1 MEDRIERARQRFR
14 AMLAS
19 AEEAAERAAGERPS
33 WLNASA
39 GTIVAAKAMNRAGGF
54 LEAVSITIP
63 ELGAELIDEFE
74 AFALKVEGLS
84 QPSQLDGER
93 RIASSRRSL
102 GDRRGWDRRL
112 GRDRRRHPVAVAVD
126 RRQSSDRRAQD
137 ERRTGKIRELA
148 DRRLR
153 AVHR

>member
-19 AEEAAERAAGERPS
+19 AEEAAEKAARERPA
-33 WLNASA
+33 WLNTSAASIA
-39 GTIVAAKAMNRAGGF
+39 AAKAMNRAGGF
-54 LEAVSITIP
+54 LEAVSIAIP

-74 AFALKVEGLS
+74 AFALKVEGFS
-84 QPSQLDGER
+84 QPSQLEGER

-102 GDRRGWDRRL
+102 GDRRAWDRRL
-112 GRDRRRHPVAVAVD
+112 GRDRRRRSLAIAVD
-126 RRQSSDRRAQD
+126 RRQSSDRRALD